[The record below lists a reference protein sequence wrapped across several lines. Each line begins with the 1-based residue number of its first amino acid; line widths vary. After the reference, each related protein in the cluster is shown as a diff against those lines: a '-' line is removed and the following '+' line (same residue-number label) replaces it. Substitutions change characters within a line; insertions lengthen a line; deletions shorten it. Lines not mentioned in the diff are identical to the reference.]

1 MLISSSP
8 ETLARLRV
16 STPMKPWITVPLGA
30 FGVMVSVM
38 VPVWPGLRV
47 SGEYGADALT
57 LAGTRPA
64 RERHGCGAEEG
75 RGGAVFLR
83 EMDLATAMIGRN
95 PAPSRT

>member
-1 MLISSSP
+1 LFADVKWGI
-8 ETLARLRV
+8 
-16 STPMKPWITVPLGA
+16 G
-30 FGVMVSVM
+30 
-38 VPVWPGLRV
+38 V
-47 SGEYGADALT
+47 SGFGSDRGADALT

-83 EMDLATAMIGRN
+83 EMDLAMAMIGRK